1 MIDSQ
6 PRILIIYP
14 YSSLDTNPTMSF
26 LIESLAARKAKVDVF
41 AGQREIFATPES
53 FLDPE
58 SFGETIHLEF
68 LPFDFFFRW
77 WSPLKGLPLRIASR
91 FVFSKR
97 HGNYSLRFDHAFF
110 KYVEARRYSVVV
122 GVDPHGIILADALN
136 GWAKKPLVYI
146 SFEILFG
153 DDVDSDRDE
162 ELMRLE
168 RAACRRS
175 SLVLIQ
181 DEERSQAF
189 CRETSFPGAGVATV
203 PVAPPPQQVVK
214 SDFLRNRV
222 GIPRETRIVLY
233 CGNLQSWA
241 SRDELEEMVSYW
253 PDDYC
258 LVIHNRSKVQK
269 TLERYLRR
277 LTETGKIFIS
287 AEPVGRKEMCALV
300 GSADFGLAPYK
311 PVPGDLWTGNN
322 LYHLGF
328 ASGKISYYALCGL
341 PMLARPLP
349 VFEREFSSY
358 KCGKIYRRLAETG
371 ALLQEMS
378 QDYDSYSRESK
389 RFYHERLNPVNGMGK
404 FCDRLMDL
412 ARGHMIGSQV

>member
-14 YSSLDTNPTMSF
+14 YSSLDTNPTMTF
-26 LIESLAARKAKVDVF
+26 LIESLAARKARVDVL
-41 AGQREIFATPES
+41 AGQRETFATPES
-53 FLDPE
+53 FLTPE
-58 SFGETIHLEF
+58 SFGENIRLEF

-91 FVFSKR
+91 FVFSGR
-97 HGNYSLRFDHAFF
+97 NYPLSFDHAFF
-110 KYVEARRYSVVV
+110 KYVQACRYSVVV

-168 RAACRRS
+168 RAACLHS

-181 DEERSQAF
+181 DEERAQAF
-189 CRETSFPGAGVATV
+189 CRETAFPCAGVVTV
-203 PVAPPPQQVVK
+203 PVAPPPQHVGK
-214 SDFLRNRV
+214 SDFLRKAI
-222 GIPRETRIVLY
+222 GIPPDRRIVLY

-258 LVIHNRSKVQK
+258 LVIHNRSKVQN
-269 TLERYLRR
+269 TLERYLRK

-287 AEPVGRKEMCALV
+287 AEPVGRKEMCDLV
-300 GSADFGLAPYK
+300 SSADFGLAPYK

-322 LYHLGF
+322 IYHLGF

-349 VFEREFSSY
+349 VFERAFSHY
-358 KCGKIYRRLAETG
+358 KCGKIFRRLSESG
-371 ALLQEMS
+371 DLLEEM
-378 QDYDSYSRESK
+378 QRDYESYSSESK
-389 RFYHERLNPVNGMGK
+389 RFYHEWLNPENGMAT
-404 FCDRLMDL
+404 FCDRMLDL
-412 ARGHMIGSQV
+412 ARTT